1 MPAPSTSPLSNRLR
15 LGGLLT
21 SGTAL
26 YFFANIQRV
35 AVPGSIFD
43 LLQSE
48 LHVSAPYITALG
60 SAFMYVYAL
69 NQLLIGLLVDR
80 YGGARVTAIGSF
92 FFCFG
97 SLLFPFSGSL
107 FMLYFS
113 WAMIGLGASSI
124 YLSLVNEVMRHF
136 NKNFTIMLSVVIL
149 IGYLG
154 GIMANAPFVAGVGL
168 LGWRMML
175 KLVALVSIVFY
186 LLFLAAE
193 KTSATRPI
201 QKSPF
206 RLQRFATLLKKRHN
220 RDLFLFSGLNFG
232 LYYVLQT
239 VLGKKFLED
248 FCLMS
253 NDRAAMVLSVMA
265 ITSAFSG
272 LISAVLSRLANNRR
286 QIFLRIS
293 GLMCGSVFLV
303 ITGLILFEIRTPW
316 IALFLCLLAFT
327 ASTSSIA
334 IPLLRETN
342 EPDVVGAAV
351 SVMNFCFYIS
361 VALFG
366 NAVGFLM
373 NLFKPEPRNGL
384 LIYSSHS
391 YLAVFGFLFILSGL
405 VVFHAWRLRETMGRN
420 VAESTA

>member
-1 MPAPSTSPLSNRLR
+1 MPAPSTSPLSYRLR
-15 LGGLLT
+15 LIGLLT
-21 SGTAL
+21 CGTAL

-48 LHVSAPYITALG
+48 LKVSAPYITALG

-80 YGGARVTAIGSF
+80 YGGARVMAIGSF
-92 FFCFG
+92 FFCCG
-97 SLLFPFSGSL
+97 SVLFPFSQSL

-113 WAMIGLGASSI
+113 RAMIGLGASSI
-124 YLSLVNEVMRHF
+124 YLSLVNEVMRYF

-149 IGYLG
+149 VGYLG

-168 LGWRMML
+168 LGWRMRL
-175 KLVALVSIVFY
+175 KLVALASIVFY
-186 LLFLAAE
+186 LLFLVAE
-193 KTSATRPI
+193 KASAARPAQRI
-201 QKSPF
+201 PF

-239 VLGKKFLED
+239 VMGKKFLED

-253 NDRAAMVLSVMA
+253 NDRAALILSVMA

-286 QIFLRIS
+286 QIFVRIS

-303 ITGLILFEIRTPW
+303 ITGLVLFEIRTPW

-342 EPDVVGAAV
+342 EPETVGAAV
-351 SVMNFCFYIS
+351 SFMNFCFYIS

-384 LIYSSHS
+384 LIYSAHS
-391 YLAVFGFLFILSGL
+391 YLAVFGFLFILSCL
-405 VVFHAWRLRETMGRN
+405 VVFHAWRLRETMGEN
-420 VAESTA
+420 VAESTR